1 VIDPSALSSELQPR
15 RPVRILHI
23 GLGRF
28 FRAHQAW
35 YTASATDAAYW
46 GIAAFTVRSPGAA
59 AELAAQGYSYTLT
72 VRGPDSDT
80 VERIDSVVAAHDG
93 SDVAALRRY
102 AERPEVAVITLTV
115 TEAGYGLDASGDPDL
130 TDPEVRNDLDALR
143 AGMTTAQTVLG
154 RLILALDARRAA
166 AAGPLAIVPCDNIPG
181 NGPFLARGLTGF
193 ARLLDAGLANW
204 IQTNVAFVST
214 SVDRITPQTPGAEV
228 VTEPFSDWVLAGAFP
243 AGRPT
248 WESAGARFVD
258 DIEPWEN
265 RKLWLL
271 NGAHSIL
278 AFVGLVRGFRTVSE
292 AIVDPECRGVVD
304 AFWSEAV
311 QCLPAGTEHHGYRAQ
326 LVARFENPRIEHQLS
341 QIAADATTKAQFR
354 FAAVAECSLDAG
366 RSPDASAAA
375 TASWIAWVLS
385 RPSERDSRAAEIAA
399 AAASSDPIHALVDLI
414 SPRLAASQAF
424 IDRVRAAASPR
435 PELPTRGAVAAP

>member
-1 VIDPSALSSELQPR
+1 VIDRPALSSERQPR

-35 YTASATDAAYW
+35 YTESATDAADW

-59 AELAAQGYSYTLT
+59 EELAAQGYSYTLIA
-72 VRGPDSDT
+72 RGPDSDI

-93 SDVAALRRY
+93 FDVAALRRY

-193 ARLLDAGLANW
+193 ARLLDADLANW
-204 IQTNVAFVST
+204 IQTNVSFVST

-292 AIVDPECRGVVD
+292 AIVDPECRAMVD

-311 QCLPAGTEHHGYRAQ
+311 RCLPAGTEHQGYRAQ

-385 RPSERDSRAAEIAA
+385 LPSEKDSRAAEIAA
-399 AAASSDPIHALVDLI
+399 AAGSSDPIRALVDLI

-424 IDRVRAAASPR
+424 IDRVRASVSPR